1 MSFIL
6 GGKWRP
12 VGQILQHYKG
22 NVFFFFTYGGNL
34 DLPGIKLLKSSL
46 CRLFVLNKHDIK
58 QT

>member
-6 GGKWRP
+6 GGKRRP

-22 NVFFFFTYGGNL
+22 NVFFLTYGGNL
-34 DLPGIKLLKSSL
+34 DLPGIKLLKSLL

-58 QT
+58 QS